1 VAEDQAIELA
11 AQAWRDE
18 APGIRAKEAHADG
31 SRFAVVEYGPGA
43 SRGEWCTDG
52 HRGFVL
58 DGAIEYEFEDGG
70 EPLRLRA
77 GQAFVLGAGR
87 GHRGRNVAG
96 AATRLFLIDDPS

>member
-1 VAEDQAIELA
+1 MADDQAIELA
-11 AQAWRDE
+11 AQPWHDD

-31 SRFAVVEYGPGA
+31 SRWAVVEYGPDA
-43 SRGEWCTDG
+43 RRDEWCTDG

-77 GQAFVLGAGR
+77 GQAFVLGGGR
-87 GHRGRNVAG
+87 GHRGHNVADE
-96 AATRLFLIDDPS
+96 ATRLFLIDDP